1 MSFKNL
7 FTHKKNGFDT
17 DFNKKRCCSVAGVV
31 ACEADE
37 EGFARWS
44 LVVLILH
51 HKVREKRFSWYKIKY
66 RIPTNGVSHFSSKIE
81 NSLLTKLFSF

>member
-1 MSFKNL
+1 MKL
-7 FTHKKNGFDT
+7 ARTKKI
-17 DFNKKRCCSVAGVV
+17 VVVVVVVV

-51 HKVREKRFSWYKIKY
+51 HKVREIRFSWYKIKY
-66 RIPTNGVSHFSSKIE
+66 RITTNGVSHFSSKIE
-81 NSLLTKLFSF
+81 ISLLTKLFSF